1 MAAQLAEGVRLA
13 QRQGSAVLIGHP
25 HPATLAVLAQQL
37 PLLKAQG
44 VEVIDLPQMIALRAN
59 QAMPGHGRAG
69 RYR

>member
-1 MAAQLAEGVRLA
+1 M
-13 QRQGSAVLIGHP
+13 LIGHP

-59 QAMPGHGRAG
+59 QAMPGHGRSG